1 MNIYLLFFREKTK
14 MIFNPEKSG
23 LILLRLVLVLT
34 SVFYGTIGSLLLNK
48 THLKS
53 SASLSTVFTIIHFV
67 IVLFILLRN
76 ILPLYSKRKII
87 IPNYFPVS
95 KFKRVIINFIDVIY
109 SPLTIYLLVFT
120 LFLSLSPLYNL
131 YEIGITYLV
140 IFNSFLLELVLKK
153 VLDEGYKNTTFYLF
167 ITLITIVFF
176 GFVLVTYTLNS
187 LLIFL
192 LLFGVFFI
200 FLNWYLEGRII
211 QKIASKNAH
220 LKNTENSKLYTFTK
234 LLFSRSSLKVSLLVA
249 VVFKLL
255 FLGSSIL
262 VYTKKGQF
270 LFDSGLMFYAIISP
284 LVHFTYI
291 FNNYFGYTKELWL
304 IFHLGQKRKELIL
317 SYFTPLVFILSI
329 DFVVSML
336 AMSFMD
342 KLNIL
347 FVLKYLFTAIVL
359 TLNGL
364 ISSFLLP
371 KNINSQ
377 FSFES
382 SMQTNTSVIASI
394 ISIGFLGITLFFNS
408 FLLQILIF
416 SIIITIQAVILI
428 RLNKQYSNVNYSF
441 FKKIF

>member
-1 MNIYLLFFREKTK
+1 